1 MLRMRRC
8 VGDGSE
14 EVRHLVA
21 IYHLTAKV
29 ISREKG
35 RSAVAAAAYR
45 AGESLYDERLGQTFD
60 YTRKRGVHHTEILAP
75 KGAPDWIY
83 NRERLWN
90 VVEACEKRK
99 DAQLAREIEI
109 GLPRELDAEAQIALL
124 RDFVRR
130 EFVNKGMV
138 ADFSLHR
145 DNLENPH
152 AHILLTFRRISANG
166 FGLKERSWN
175 ARSNLQM
182 WRAGWEEVANEHL
195 ARVGLDIRID
205 HRTLK
210 AQEIDLIPG
219 RKIGVSLDRQQDPAL
234 PRRIAE
240 RVEEQRRI
248 ARLNGESILSDP
260 TIALRALTH
269 QQATFTKH
277 DIARFLNTRTD
288 GPDQF
293 RTALLRVT
301 TSAELVALGHD
312 DRGQQRY
319 TTREMLD
326 LEEGMLH
333 RTELMTLRA
342 GHGTGRVVGSIA
354 IATGDLSSEQAAAF
368 KHLIGEGD
376 LKGLVGVAGSGKS
389 RLLAEARAEWE
400 AAGWTVKGAALSGI
414 AAENLTD
421 SSGIPARTL
430 ASYEYGWK
438 NGRDQLTS
446 KDVLVID
453 EAGMVGTRQM
463 AMVLEAAE
471 AAHAKIV
478 LVGDSEQL
486 QAIEAGAAFRGI
498 IGQAGAAELDEVR
511 RQNHAWQREA
521 TRQFAK
527 GATADALAAYVAH
540 DAIVH
545 SQTREDAR
553 SALVTLWAHDGK
565 FRPEESRLML
575 AYTRDDVHQLNELAR
590 EVRRERGE
598 LGHAE
603 NIETE
608 RGTRQFAVG
617 DRLYFLRPEK
627 SLGVKNGSL
636 GTVELVNNGVL
647 QVRLDRTKESV
658 SVDTRFYRDLDHGY
672 AATAYKAQGAT
683 VDRSY
688 VLASPYFDRHST
700 YVALSRHREAAT
712 MFYAAEDFAG
722 KLSWQRTP
730 QKEIHDEFTAALSRA
745 RPKDLAHDYLEPS
758 PEADL
763 TDTLPSYE
771 RRDVYI
777 SMEQIDAQQQ
787 AAAER
792 WREKQRA
799 QELHGTEQDHSA
811 DLHEPLELSEDDPLT
826 RNSRHE
832 LSRDGLEDDL
842 DL

>member
-1 MLRMRRC
+1 MEALMLRVRHC
-8 VGDGSE
+8 VGDASE
-14 EVRHLVA
+14 EVRHPVA

-60 YTRKRGVHHTEILAP
+60 YTRKQGVHHTEILAP
-75 KGAPDWIY
+75 KDAPDWID

-124 RDFVRR
+124 RDFVQR

-175 ARSNLQM
+175 ARSNLEM
-182 WRAGWEEVANEHL
+182 WRAGWMEVANEHL
-195 ARVGLDIRID
+195 ARAGLDIRID

-248 ARLNGESILSDP
+248 AQLNGESILSDP

-288 GPDQF
+288 GADQF
-293 RTALLRVT
+293 RTALLKVT
-301 TSAELVALGHD
+301 ASPELVALGHD

-342 GHGTGRVVGSIA
+342 GHGTA
-354 IATGDLSSEQAAAF
+354 
-368 KHLIGEGD
+368 
-376 LKGLVGVAGSGKS
+376 
-389 RLLAEARAEWE
+389 
-400 AAGWTVKGAALSGI
+400 
-414 AAENLTD
+414 
-421 SSGIPARTL
+421 
-430 ASYEYGWK
+430 
-438 NGRDQLTS
+438 
-446 KDVLVID
+446 
-453 EAGMVGTRQM
+453 
-463 AMVLEAAE
+463 
-471 AAHAKIV
+471 
-478 LVGDSEQL
+478 
-486 QAIEAGAAFRGI
+486 
-498 IGQAGAAELDEVR
+498 IGQAGAAELNTVM
-511 RQNHAWQREA
+511 RQNYGWQREA
-521 TRQFAK
+521 TQEFAK
-527 GATADALAAYVAH
+527 GATTRALAAYAAH
-540 DAIVH
+540 SAIVH
-545 SQTREDAR
+545 SQTRVSAR
-553 SALVTLWAHDGK
+553 STLVTLWAHDGK
-565 FRPEESRLML
+565 LRPEESRLML

-590 EVRRERGE
+590 EVRRECGE
-598 LGHAE
+598 LGYTE

-617 DRLYFLRPEK
+617 DRLYFLRNEK

-647 QVRLDRTKESV
+647 QVRLDRTKASV

-672 AATAYKAQGAT
+672 AATVYKAQGVA

-688 VLASPYFDRHST
+688 VLATPHFDRHST
-700 YVALSRHREAAT
+700 YVALSRHRETAT
-712 MFYAAEDFAG
+712 MFYAVEDFAG
-722 KLSWQRTP
+722 HLAQNRMAH
-730 QKEIHDEFTAALSRA
+730 KEIHDEFAAALSRA

-758 PEADL
+758 PEGDL
-763 TDTLPSYE
+763 TQTQPSYE
-771 RRDVYI
+771 RRDVHI
-777 SMEQIDAQQQ
+777 PMDQIDAQQQ

-792 WREKQRA
+792 WREKQRE
-799 QELHGTEQDHSA
+799 QELHDTTPEQDHSA
-811 DLHEPLELSEDDPLT
+811 DLNEPLELSEDDPLT

-832 LSRDGLEDDL
+832 LSRDGVEDDL
-842 DL
+842 EL